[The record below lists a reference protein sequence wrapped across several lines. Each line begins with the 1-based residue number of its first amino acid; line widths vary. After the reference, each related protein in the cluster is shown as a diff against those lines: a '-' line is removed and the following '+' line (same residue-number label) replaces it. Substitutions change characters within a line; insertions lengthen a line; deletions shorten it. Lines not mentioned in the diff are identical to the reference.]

1 MKHLPEIKKCTDKVG
16 EVTAKAAEELGLAQ
30 GTAVYGGGG
39 DASLIGVGAGAVEI
53 GDAHI
58 YSGTSG
64 WVGTVV
70 PEQMVDTG
78 AMMAAIVGRP
88 IRRPLTTLVS
98 WRPPTSA

>member
-39 DASLIGVGAGAVEI
+39 DASLIGVGSRSGR
-53 GDAHI
+53 DWRRAHLQQA
-58 YSGTSG
+58 SG

-78 AMMAAIVGRP
+78 AMMAAIVGSQSGD
-88 IRRPLTTLVS
+88 L
-98 WRPPTSA
+98 